1 MLTREDLKA
10 IKGLIES
17 GNKDL
22 WTKILK
28 EFDDEVEPIKREVHV
43 MKKEVDEI
51 ADESGKND
59 KFLRR
64 RMKKIEDHL
73 ELPPRKG

>member
-1 MLTREDLKA
+1 MLTRDDLKA
-10 IKGLIES
+10 IKEIVES

-22 WTKILK
+22 WSKFVKKL
-28 EFDDEVEPIKREVHV
+28 DEEIDPMKREVHV

-51 ADESGKND
+51 AEETVEND
-59 KFLRR
+59 TFLRR

-73 ELPPRKG
+73 ELPSHKK

>member
-1 MLTREDLKA
+1 MLTKDDLKA
-10 IKGLIES
+10 IREIVAS

-22 WTKILK
+22 WSKFEKKFVQEIDPLK
-28 EFDDEVEPIKREVHV
+28 SEVHV

-51 ADESGKND
+51 AEETVEND
-59 KFLRR
+59 TFLRR

-73 ELPPRKG
+73 ELPLKKR

>member
-1 MLTREDLKA
+1 MLTRDDLKA
-10 IKGLIES
+10 IKEIVES

-22 WTKILK
+22 WSKILK

-43 MKKEVDEI
+43 MKKEVDEM

-73 ELPPRKG
+73 ELPAKKR

>member
-1 MLTREDLKA
+1 MLTRDDLKA
-10 IKGLIES
+10 IKELIES

-22 WTKILK
+22 WSKFAKKL
-28 EFDDEVEPIKREVHV
+28 DEEIKPLKREVHV

-51 ADESGKND
+51 AEETEEND
-59 KFLRR
+59 TFLHR

-73 ELPPRKG
+73 ELPPHKD

>member
-1 MLTREDLKA
+1 MLTRDDLKA

-22 WTKILK
+22 WSKILK

-64 RMKKIEDHL
+64 RMKIIEDHI
-73 ELPPRKG
+73 ELPPHKR